1 MKVSSLVIHDMDFF
15 SDSSIYEF
23 QLSSRALTLAE
34 EGALLRSASIEDLDT
49 LLDSLQS
56 KLLPGTVIFFEVPSS
71 SKIDLRKKIVLG
83 KFRTLF
89 FAQTF
94 DKTEFDPLVKDLVL
108 IAREKMLGERA
119 IKNSASTIQVCDTAS

>member
-1 MKVSSLVIHDMDFF
+1 MWSLVIHNVEFF

-34 EGALLRSASIEDLDT
+34 EGAVSRSASIEDLDS

-71 SKIDLRKKIVLG
+71 SKIDLRRKIVLG

-119 IKNSASTIQVCDTAS
+119 IKNSASSIQVSDTSP

>member
-1 MKVSSLVIHDMDFF
+1 M
-15 SDSSIYEF
+15 
-23 QLSSRALTLAE
+23 TLAE
-34 EGALLRSASIEDLDT
+34 EGAVLRSASIEDLDT

-71 SKIDLRKKIVLG
+71 SKIDLRKKMVLG

-94 DKTEFDPLVKDLVL
+94 DKSEFDPLVKGLVL

-119 IKNSASTIQVCDTAS
+119 IKNSASSIQVSEMAP

>member
-1 MKVSSLVIHDMDFF
+1 MVIHNVEFF

-34 EGALLRSASIEDLDT
+34 EGAVSRSASIEDLDS

-71 SKIDLRKKIVLG
+71 SKIDLRRKIVLG

-119 IKNSASTIQVCDTAS
+119 IKNSASSIQVSDTVP

>member
-1 MKVSSLVIHDMDFF
+1 MSSLVIHNVEFF
-15 SDSSIYEF
+15 TDSSIYEF

-34 EGALLRSASIEDLDT
+34 EGAVSRSASIEDLDS

-71 SKIDLRKKIVLG
+71 SKIDLRRKIVLG

-119 IKNSASTIQVCDTAS
+119 IKNSASSIQVSDTAP

>member
-1 MKVSSLVIHDMDFF
+1 MVIHNVEFF

-34 EGALLRSASIEDLDT
+34 EGAVSRSASIEDLDS

-71 SKIDLRKKIVLG
+71 SKIDLRRKIVLG

-119 IKNSASTIQVCDTAS
+119 IKNSASSIQVSDTSP

>member
-1 MKVSSLVIHDMDFF
+1 MWSLVIHNVEFF

-34 EGALLRSASIEDLDT
+34 EGAVSRSASIEDLDS

-71 SKIDLRKKIVLG
+71 SKIDLRRKIVLG

-94 DKTEFDPLVKDLVL
+94 DKTEFDPLVKGLVL

-119 IKNSASTIQVCDTAS
+119 IKNSASSIQVSEMAP